1 MFIMSN
7 TPHKTSTPKKTQC
20 TKKVIAHRGMPLLAH
35 ENTLESFNKAV
46 ELGADMIEFDIRRTA
61 DGILVAFHD
70 PSITHDHSE
79 CLLKELTFAELQKIA
94 RIQGFQVP
102 TAREVFQTFTGKIG
116 FDIEFKEE
124 DCEIEIMSIVSDCQC
139 IADCCST
146 SFMESIVRRLQ
157 SLWPGIPSGLLFQN
171 ISTLHECDIATLAML
186 CPSAEVFLANR
197 ALFADWKM
205 AGKYIAVWTVDD
217 STILKQMLSDS
228 LIDFIITNRSDR
240 ALNLRNQL
248 FFGTHDD
255 SKL

>member
-1 MFIMSN
+1 MSN
-7 TPHKTSTPKKTQC
+7 TPHITPTQ
-20 TKKVIAHRGMPLLAH
+20 KKVRCAKKIIAHRGMPLLAH

-70 PSITHDHSE
+70 SSITHEHSDFS
-79 CLLKELTFAELQKIA
+79 LKELTFAELQTIA
-94 RIQGFQVP
+94 KIQGFLVP
-102 TAREVFQTFTGKIG
+102 TAREIFQTFAGKIG

-124 DCEIEIMSIVSDCQC
+124 NCEIETMSIVSDCQC
-139 IADCCST
+139 MADCYTT
-146 SFMESIVRRLQ
+146 SFMESTVRRLQ
-157 SLWPGIPSGLLFQN
+157 SLWPEMPSGLLFQN
-171 ISTLHECDIATLAML
+171 ISTLQECDITTLEML
-186 CPSAEVFLANR
+186 CPSAEVFLTNR
-197 ALFADWKM
+197 SLFADWKM

-217 STILKQMLSDS
+217 STILKQMFSDS
-228 LIDFIITNRSDR
+228 LIDCIITNRSDR